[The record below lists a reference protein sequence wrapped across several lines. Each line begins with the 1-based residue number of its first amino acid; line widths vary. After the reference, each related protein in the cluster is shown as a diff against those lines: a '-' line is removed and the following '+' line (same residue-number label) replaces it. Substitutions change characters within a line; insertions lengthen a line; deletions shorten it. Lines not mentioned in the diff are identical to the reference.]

1 MVALLVGIVFITF
14 AIYTVLPVSW
24 SLQWWPMVVDF
35 LKGGIPIVSLMIG
48 FLALLIGI
56 ADIKDRAEARKEEEK
71 EKAQK
76 AEEAK
81 RD

>member
-1 MVALLVGIVFITF
+1 MVAFLVGIVFVAF
-14 AIYTVLPVSW
+14 AIYTVLPFSW
-24 SLQWWPMVVDF
+24 SPQWWPMVVDF

-71 EKAQK
+71 EKAEK